1 MDSKMDRAVPG
12 WFWAVAVLAV
22 LWEAFG
28 CYIYVSQSLVPD
40 GQREGDYAAMANW
53 QWGVFA
59 TAVWSGLVG
68 AVLLVLRSR
77 WATALLLLSFL
88 TAAFQYGYAAA
99 GTANGISAEALP
111 IAVSVLVVGLLLVIY
126 SSRAQRAGWLR

>member
-1 MDSKMDRAVPG
+1 MVEAVRVPG

-40 GQREGDYAAMANW
+40 AQREGGYATMADW

-59 TAVWSGLVG
+59 VAVWSGLLG
-68 AVLLVLRSR
+68 ALLLLLRSR
-77 WATALLLLSFL
+77 WATALLLVSLI
-88 TAAFQYGYAAA
+88 AAAVQYGYAAA
-99 GTANGISAEALP
+99 QGGISSEALP
-111 IAVSVLVVGLLLVIY
+111 IAIAVLAAGVALVIFA
-126 SSRAQRAGWLR
+126 SRASRRGWLR